1 MTYVKCYFKNGDVII
16 SKINGTIQDAEK
28 YYVGNV
34 FNIGSVVDN
43 LQKCIKIEA
52 LEA

>member
-1 MTYVKCYFKNGDVII
+1 MIKIKCYFENGDIII

-28 YYVGNV
+28 YYVGKV
-34 FNIGSVVDN
+34 FNIGSVADN
-43 LQKCIKIEA
+43 LQKCIKIEV

>member
-1 MTYVKCYFKNGDVII
+1 MIKIKCYFENGDTII

-28 YYVGNV
+28 YYVGNI
-34 FNIGSVVDN
+34 FNIGCVADN
-43 LQKCIKIEA
+43 LQKCIKIEV